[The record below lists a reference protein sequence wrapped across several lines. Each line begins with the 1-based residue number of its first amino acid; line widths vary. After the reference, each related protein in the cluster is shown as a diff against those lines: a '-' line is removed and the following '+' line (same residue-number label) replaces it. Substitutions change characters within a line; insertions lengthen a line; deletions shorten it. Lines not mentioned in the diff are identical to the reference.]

1 MKHNPLLCRV
11 VKMDKNG
18 KVLMT
23 WGKKT
28 PSKLQGPRAPKDSLS
43 IPHSI
48 HLDEPRLVFMRYS
61 YVCLNSMDHG

>member
-1 MKHNPLLCRV
+1 MSDDEEVVSDVTPTVLVFSILCVRV
-11 VKMDKNG
+11 LKLDKKG

-28 PSKLQGPRAPKDSLS
+28 PSKLQGPKAPKDSLS

-48 HLDEPRLVFMRYS
+48 HLDETR
-61 YVCLNSMDHG
+61 